1 MTISLKDDG
10 ESQRFW
16 EVVVKNFYDLSPQ
29 EGEGRGEE
37 DVKVEELGKS
47 LASSLEQ
54 GSGGTDR

>member
-1 MTISLKDDG
+1 MKDDG

-16 EVVVKNFYDLSPQ
+16 GVVVKNLYGLSPQ
-29 EGEGRGEE
+29 EDEGERGEE
-37 DVKVEELGKS
+37 DVEVEELGKS